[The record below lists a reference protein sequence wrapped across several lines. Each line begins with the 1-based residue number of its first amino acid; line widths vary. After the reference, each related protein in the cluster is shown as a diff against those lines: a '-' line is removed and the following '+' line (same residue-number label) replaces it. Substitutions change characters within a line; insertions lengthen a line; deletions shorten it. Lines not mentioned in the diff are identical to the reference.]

1 MKIGIVG
8 SMHLAQKIAE
18 IKTQLEAAGHEV
30 MMNSLASEFMGKS
43 DEEIE
48 AMKQDQKMH
57 QDAMMDFWKQLRE
70 VDAILVVNLDRKG
83 IKNYIGGNTLM
94 EIGFAYVLSQKI
106 FFYNPIPDIE
116 YYKTELEAIKPVV
129 INGDLSK
136 IK

>member
-1 MKIGIVG
+1 MRIGVVG
-8 SMHLAQKIAE
+8 SMHLASKIAE
-18 IKTQLEAAGHEV
+18 IKTQLEGMGHQV

-48 AMKQDQKMH
+48 KMMVDQKLH

-70 VDAILVVNLDRKG
+70 AEGILVVNLDRKG

-94 EIGFAYVLSQKI
+94 EIGFAYVLGQKI
-106 FFYNPIPDIE
+106 FFYNPVPDIE
-116 YYKTELEAIKPVV
+116 YYKTELEAVKPVI
-129 INGDLSK
+129 INGDLSL

>member
-8 SMHLAQKIAE
+8 SMHLAAKIAE
-18 IKTQLEAAGHEV
+18 IKSQLEKQGHQV
-30 MMNSLASEFMGKS
+30 MMNSLASEFMNRS

-48 AMKQDQKMH
+48 KMKQDQKLH

-94 EIGFAYVLSQKI
+94 EIGFAYVLGQKI
-106 FFYNPIPDIE
+106 YFYNPIPEIE
-116 YYKTELEAIKPVV
+116 YYKTELEAIKPIV
-129 INGDLSK
+129 INGDLAQ
-136 IK
+136 IH